1 MKNYF
6 YHLYNH
12 RPKISISYPEG
23 QDPKEVNLYKQLEEA
38 HQQMR
43 EEYYF
48 NVFKQELVEE
58 ITEEVLKRIHI
69 TANSKDAIQNIKG
82 LKEEINKL
90 FDGK

>member
-38 HQQMR
+38 HEQMR

-48 NVFKQELVEE
+48 NVFK
-58 ITEEVLKRIHI
+58 
-69 TANSKDAIQNIKG
+69 
-82 LKEEINKL
+82 
-90 FDGK
+90 